1 MLRPQDNLILLKVI
15 SIRDSAA
22 KPIEN
27 EIWKE
32 PEFRLRYSILGTNA
46 GISTSQAFES
56 AKRLIEAGLINKDL
70 TVRHRAASEWLI
82 HGVKYFQP
90 PSYGGLT
97 RGMLTSYAAE
107 PLRAKFV
114 EFDVAQEP
122 PPVWPL
128 ADGVRGIAFEPIYKT
143 APLAAERDPRLKEYL
158 VLLDAIRSGRS
169 RESAI
174 AIDMLK
180 QNLGVA

>member
-1 MLRPQDNLILLKVI
+1 MLRSQDNLVLLKVI
-15 SIRDSAA
+15 AIWDLTPSADEDDSWTAP
-22 KPIEN
+22 KFLL
-27 EIWKE
+27 K
-32 PEFRLRYSILGTNA
+32 YSVLGTSV

-56 AKRLIEAGLINKDL
+56 VRRLIEAGLIHKDL
-70 TVRHRAASEWLI
+70 TVRHRAAAEWLI

-90 PSYGGLT
+90 PIYGGLT

-107 PLRAKFV
+107 PLKVMFLQP
-114 EFDVAQEP
+114 DLIQEP

-128 ADGVRGIAFEPIYKT
+128 ADGVRGIAFEPIYKM
-143 APLAAERDPRLKEYL
+143 APLAAERDGRLKEYL

-174 AIDMLK
+174 AIDLLK
-180 QNLGVA
+180 RNLGVT